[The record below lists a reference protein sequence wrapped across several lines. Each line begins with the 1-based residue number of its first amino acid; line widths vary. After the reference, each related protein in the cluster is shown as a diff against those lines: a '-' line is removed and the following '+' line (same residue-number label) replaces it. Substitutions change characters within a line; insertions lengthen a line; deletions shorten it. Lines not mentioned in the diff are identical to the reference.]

1 MSKKGTLYHTRA
13 DRWWNVLYPWST
25 IMIQTQNEKE
35 REDKIRAVIE
45 ELTAQIVKEDTA
57 IEYIQK
63 RIDKLP
69 ASRFK
74 DLKGLVNERVEH
86 ENKRKLLD
94 TQRNEKINLLNTI
107 P

>member
-1 MSKKGTLYHTRA
+1 
-13 DRWWNVLYPWST
+13 
-25 IMIQTQNEKE
+25 MIQTQTEKE
-35 REDKIRAVIE
+35 REDKIREVIE
-45 ELTAQIVKEDTA
+45 ELTTQIVKEDTA

-86 ENKRKLLD
+86 ENKRKFLD
-94 TQRNEKINLLNTI
+94 TQRNEKINLLNTLH
-107 P
+107 

>member
-1 MSKKGTLYHTRA
+1 MSKKGTLYNTRT
-13 DRWWNVLYPWST
+13 DWWWDVLYPWST
-25 IMIQTQNEKE
+25 TMIQTQTEKE
-35 REDKIRAVIE
+35 REDKIREVIE
-45 ELTAQIVKEDTA
+45 ELTTQIVKEDTA

-86 ENKRKLLD
+86 ENKRKFLD
-94 TQRNEKINLLNTI
+94 SQRNEKINLLNQI
-107 P
+107 S

>member
-1 MSKKGTLYHTRA
+1 
-13 DRWWNVLYPWST
+13 
-25 IMIQTQNEKE
+25 MIQTKKE
-35 REDKIRAVIE
+35 EAREAQIREVIE

-74 DLKGLVNERVEH
+74 ELKGLVNERVEH
-86 ENKRKLLD
+86 ENKRKFLD
-94 TQRNEKINLLNTI
+94 TQRNEKINLLNSI
-107 P
+107 I

>member
-1 MSKKGTLYHTRA
+1 
-13 DRWWNVLYPWST
+13 
-25 IMIQTQNEKE
+25 MIQTKE
-35 REDKIRAVIE
+35 EETREAKIRAELE
-45 ELTAQIVKEDTA
+45 ELTKEIVKEDTA

-86 ENKRKLLD
+86 ENKRKFLD

-107 P
+107 H

>member
-1 MSKKGTLYHTRA
+1 MSKARALHYTRTNI
-13 DRWWNVLYPWST
+13 WWYVLYPWGT
-25 IMIQTQNEKE
+25 TMIQTQTEKE
-35 REDKIRAVIE
+35 REDKIREVIE
-45 ELTAQIVKEDTA
+45 ELTTQIVKEDTA

-86 ENKRKLLD
+86 ENKRKFLD
-94 TQRNEKINLLNTI
+94 TQRNEKINLLNTLH
-107 P
+107 

>member
-1 MSKKGTLYHTRA
+1 MSKARALHYTRT
-13 DRWWNVLYPWST
+13 DWWWDVLYPWST
-25 IMIQTQNEKE
+25 TMIQTQTEKE
-35 REDKIRAVIE
+35 REDKIREVIE

-86 ENKRKLLD
+86 ENKRKFLD
-94 TQRNEKINLLNTI
+94 SQRNEKINLLNTLH
-107 P
+107 